1 MSHLMNLA
9 ALMLFGMFCLF
20 YIHPDIWFILAFL
33 CAVILCCTIY
43 TDKRSFLPAIGGL
56 CYFAAGAFCPQFL
69 CFYPAAVYVV
79 LRSKKYILLIPGI
92 LIFILSGPIRGLFP
106 PILIFPELFC
116 LLTAFFLERNAGH
129 CESLE
134 AELRRTQDDSKEHDL
149 LLTEKNRTL
158 LEKQDYEIYTATLR
172 ERNRIAREI
181 HDNVGHLLS
190 RSILLVGAAKTVNR
204 DAALSPALDSLDDSL
219 NLAMDSI
226 RTSVHDLRDEAV
238 NLEEAVRMLIKDF
251 SFCPVDFSFHCSHT
265 VPKEVKYSFISITKE
280 ALANII
286 RHSGAT
292 KVSIRL
298 TEHPALYQLC
308 IADNGASSHAPA
320 AGAGMGLSNMR
331 ERIAKLNGQIH
342 FHTENGFQIWITV
355 PKETTL

>member
-20 YIHPDIWFILAFL
+20 YIQPDIWFILAFL

-43 TDKRSFLPAIGGL
+43 TDKRPFLPALGGL

-149 LLTEKNRTL
+149 LLIEKNRTL

-251 SFCPVDFSFHCSHT
+251 SFCPVDFSFDCSHT

-308 IADNGASSHAPA
+308 ISDNGASSHAPA